1 MSNQCQKCGK
11 EIEENVL
18 LCAEC
23 NVPES
28 RQFEQII
35 DSKKKRKKIKLSK
48 PKKILIVIISLV
60 VLFFGLILSTPDI
73 VSIDASYNGSTADG
87 VVLNEDNDGFIV
99 MGINENGEEVE
110 LNSWSID
117 EPQTLVAD
125 ETASVVVSFGDCT
138 DVVEVKCS
146 TSAVKELIVDYT
158 GDREEGTVI
167 TKESS
172 GLKVKALHKNGD
184 ETDITDDCELLKEV
198 KFKADKSVTIKVKYV
213 DPVNGN
219 EFEESKKVRCST
231 VTIESISAKYTGSR
245 AEGTVLDKK
254 NDGIVVTAKYKDG
267 SKEEVK
273 GWKVKEAASLKA
285 DKTSKITIT
294 YEGKSC
300 TLEVAC
306 STMSKSAYMTK
317 CKSVSYKELAR
328 NPKKYEGQLIKFT
341 GEVIQVQEA
350 QSMLYYNVYRI
361 DVTYKGYGYYDDTVY
376 VTYDGYGS
384 DERILEDDIVTF
396 YGEFK
401 GLKTYETVMGA
412 SVTIPHVE
420 AEYIVVK

>member
-1 MSNQCQKCGK
+1 MIC
-11 EIEENVL
+11 I
-18 LCAEC
+18 AA
-23 NVPES
+23 
-28 RQFEQII
+28 II
-35 DSKKKRKKIKLSK
+35 
-48 PKKILIVIISLV
+48 
-60 VLFFGLILSTPDI
+60 VLFFGMILSTPDVI
-73 VSIDASYNGSTADG
+73 SIEATYEGDKSAG
-87 VVLNEDNDGFIV
+87 VVLDSKNEGFIV
-99 MGINENGEEVE
+99 IGTNENGEEVE
-110 LNSWSID
+110 ISSWKI
-117 EPQTLVAD
+117 ENPKTLVAD
-125 ETASVVVSFGDCT
+125 ETESVVVSFGDCT
-138 DVVEVKCS
+138 DTVEVKCS
-146 TSAVKELIVDYT
+146 TSAVKELIVEYT

-167 TKESS
+167 TKDSS

-184 ETDITDDCELLKEV
+184 ESDVTEACELLKEV
-198 KFKADKSVTIKVKYV
+198 KFKADKSVKIQIKYV
-213 DPVNGN
+213 DPVSGD
-219 EFEESKKVRCST
+219 EFEESKTVKCST
-231 VTIESISAKYTGSR
+231 VTIESISAKYTGSK
-245 AEGTVLDKK
+245 AEGTVLDNK

-306 STMSKSAYMTK
+306 STMSKSAYMAK
-317 CKSVSYKELAR
+317 CKSISYNELAR
-328 NPKKYEGQLIKFT
+328 NPKKYEGQLVKFT

-350 QSMLYYNVYRI
+350 QSLLYYNVYRI

-384 DERILEDDIVTF
+384 EDRVLEDDIVTF

-420 AEYIVVK
+420 AEYIVIK